1 MSKSVREV
9 AELLGCSQEYVKAAY
24 HAKDLPG
31 YVLSMDG
38 EHFRY
43 LMTDEAF
50 ERLSSGDW
58 RPQPKRVLLVEHRER
73 CPRCGGM
80 GRVPNGWDND
90 DAPFM
95 ECEACEGRGVIGV
108 TNEEEAA

>member
-1 MSKSVREV
+1 MSKSVRDV

-24 HAKDLPG
+24 HSRDLPG

-50 ERLSSGDW
+50 AMLSRGEW
-58 RPQPKRVLLVEHRER
+58 QPKPKRVVVIDRKR
-73 CPRCGGM
+73 CQHCLEFLPMTVNADGEYAWYCQHCKNTGY
-80 GRVPNGWDND
+80 
-90 DAPFM
+90 
-95 ECEACEGRGVIGV
+95 EQE
-108 TNEEEAA
+108 TAA

>member
-1 MSKSVREV
+1 MSKSVKDV

-24 HAKDLPG
+24 HDGSLPG

-38 EHFRY
+38 SHYRY

-58 RPQPKRVLLVEHRER
+58 RPKPKPVMVVREG
-73 CPRCGGM
+73 CPNCVNGVQMAWDRNGAVIAAWECPDCKGG
-80 GRVPNGWDND
+80 
-90 DAPFM
+90 
-95 ECEACEGRGVIGV
+95 
-108 TNEEEAA
+108 TQLKEEAA